1 MKNLNL
7 ILLVFVIHILPNAA
21 FSAPMPEIGPMTI
34 EGNVEEVT
42 WSPETHIKGIPGM
55 SGTAGVDRTFPA
67 HYKVTLT
74 NTDIDIS
81 EDSWEKEKFKS
92 GNTVEIVIYH
102 KKDDGFLKKGMRIK
116 VLDYRIN
123 GDEGGYWYS
132 FSKIEVIKPE
142 KQQSS
147 K

>member
-1 MKNLNL
+1 MKKALVTSL
-7 ILLVFVIHILPNAA
+7 IFVMYFGFEGA
-21 FSAPMPEIGPMTI
+21 FCAPMPEIGPMTI

-42 WSPETHIKGIPGM
+42 WSSETEIEGIYGM

-74 NTDIDIS
+74 DTITDIS
-81 EDSWEKEKFKS
+81 EESWQKEEFKT
-92 GNTVEIVIYH
+92 GNTLEIVIYH
-102 KKDDGFLKKGMRIK
+102 KKDDNYLKQGMRIK
-116 VLDYRIN
+116 VIDYRIN

-132 FSKIEVIKPE
+132 FARIEIIKPE